1 MGLIDTI
8 TGGFRIVQRRPW
20 LILLPV
26 VVDLWLW
33 LGPRLAIQPFIDG
46 LLALWTPANLPAELA
61 QVVGPYRELLISEG
75 ARFNLW
81 WLVSNSLTW
90 LRLVMPGLVE
100 PAQLGT
106 VAVQQTSTLS
116 LILWVPFLLVLGLG
130 LGVAFLTAVTS
141 QLRVIQPPQGP
152 AGDSEPAPPS
162 PSFWVRRGLRTW
174 GLAILYGALVIA
186 ILFAVSMVLSLVLA
200 PVMLIAPQ
208 VAGGLTTLLAL
219 LLAWMMVW
227 LYLMLYFVVAAL
239 VTDGVGLGQAFWR
252 SLNVVSRNFWPTL
265 GLVIL
270 TTVILVGFGFIW
282 QRLAA
287 QSPIG
292 TAAAIIGNALLLT
305 GLTAARLLFYKDR
318 SARWLEAQA
327 SQKTAVRP
335 PNNT

>member
-33 LGPRLAIQPFIDG
+33 LGPHLSIQPLVDS
-46 LLALWTPANLPAELA
+46 LLALWTPANLPPDLT
-61 QVVGPYRELLISEG
+61 QMVGPYRELLASEG

-81 WLVSNSLTW
+81 WLVGNSLTW

-100 PAQLGT
+100 PAQLGG
-106 VAVQQTSTLS
+106 VVVRPAPTLS

-130 LGVAFLTAVTS
+130 LGAGFLTAVAS
-141 QLRVIQPPQGP
+141 QLRVILPPQDSTS
-152 AGDSEPAPPS
+152 GDGLASS
-162 PSFWVRRGLRTW
+162 PGFWLRRGLRTW
-174 GLAILYGALVIA
+174 GLATLYGVIVIA
-186 ILFAVSMVLSLVLA
+186 ILFAVTMLLSLVLA

-208 VAGGLTTLLAL
+208 VAGGLSTLLAL
-219 LLAWMMVW
+219 LIAWLMLW
-227 LYLMLYFVVAAL
+227 LYFMLYFVIAAI
-239 VTDGVGLGQAFWR
+239 VVDGVGLGQALWR
-252 SLNVVSRNFWPTL
+252 SFNIVSRNFWTTL

-287 QSPIG
+287 HSPGG
-292 TAAAIIGNALLLT
+292 TAVAIVGNALLLT
-305 GLTAARLLFYKDR
+305 GLTAARLIFYTDR

-327 SQKTAVRP
+327 SQKTGVRP
-335 PNNT
+335 PSNT

>member
-1 MGLIDTI
+1 LGLIDTI

-33 LGPRLAIQPFIDG
+33 LGPRLAIQPLVDG

-61 QVVGPYRELLISEG
+61 QVVGPYRELLATEG

-81 WLVSNSLTW
+81 WLVNNNLTW
-90 LRLVMPGLVE
+90 LRLVIPGLAE
-100 PAQLGT
+100 PAQLGA
-106 VAVQQTSTLS
+106 VAVQQTPTLS
-116 LILWVPFLLVLGLG
+116 LILWVPFLLVLGMG
-130 LGVAFLTAVTS
+130 LGAAFLTAVTS
-141 QLRVIQPPQGP
+141 QLRVIHPPQDA
-152 AGDSEPAPPS
+152 AGGDEPAPPA
-162 PSFWVRRGLRTW
+162 PGFWLGRGLRTW
-174 GLAILYGALVIA
+174 GLATLYGAIVIA
-186 ILFAVSMVLSLVLA
+186 TLFAVTMLLSLVLA

-219 LLAWMMVW
+219 LLAWLMLW
-227 LYLMLYFVVAAL
+227 LYFMLYFVVAAL
-239 VTDGVGLGQAFWR
+239 VADGVGLGQALWR
-252 SLNVVSRNFWPTL
+252 SFNVVSRNFWPTL

-282 QRLAA
+282 QRLATH
-287 QSPIG
+287 SPGG
-292 TAAAIIGNALLLT
+292 TVVAIVGNALLLT

-335 PNNT
+335 PSNT